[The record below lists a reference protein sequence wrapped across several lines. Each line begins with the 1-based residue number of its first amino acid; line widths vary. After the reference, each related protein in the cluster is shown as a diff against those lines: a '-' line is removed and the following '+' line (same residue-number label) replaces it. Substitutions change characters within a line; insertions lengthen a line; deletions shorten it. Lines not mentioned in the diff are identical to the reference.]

1 MNRRSLNILF
11 AAILTT
17 GLILACGE
25 RQRKSNR
32 TDTASSGTISFASD
46 ESFSPIVDECR
57 EVFEYSRPQAH
68 LNPIYMS
75 EGEGMDLL
83 MKDSIQLVVAAR
95 NFRPGEIQELQA
107 KKFLPAAIPIAY
119 DGLALIVNRNNPD
132 SCITVADVKRVL
144 GGEVKKW
151 NEIYPRSNKGDIEV
165 VFDRNR
171 SSAVQYCVDSI
182 LGGKQFG
189 DNTVAAKSSAEV
201 IDYVEKTP
209 NAIGI
214 IGSNWLNDKRDS
226 TNTTFKKNIT
236 VMRVSKKDSATV
248 RNSWQPYQAYLLDG
262 RYPLVR
268 TIYALLN
275 DPYHGL
281 PWAFAHFMESPKGQ
295 LIILKSGLLPMRGD
309 ITIRDVRVKD
319 D

>member
-248 RNSWQPYQAYLLDG
+248 RNSWQPYQVYLLDG

-319 D
+319 E

>member
-319 D
+319 E